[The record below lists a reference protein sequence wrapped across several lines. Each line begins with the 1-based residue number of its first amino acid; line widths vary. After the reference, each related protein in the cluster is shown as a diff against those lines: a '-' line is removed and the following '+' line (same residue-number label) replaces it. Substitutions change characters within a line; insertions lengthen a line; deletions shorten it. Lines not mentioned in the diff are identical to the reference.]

1 MLNASKS
8 HPVVLGVA
16 IMLTLFSIIGSAA
29 ISGLIPVNQPQ
40 TQNKGVQDHITVDDA
55 EVLNPWVRD
64 KSASDTHGASQD
76 ASAVTEKLASNDH
89 VSKVK
94 PLDCAGCAEVISI
107 RTVEQQGDASGLGAI
122 AGGVAGGLLGNQI
135 GKGNGRTVMTIL
147 GAGGG
152 AYAGH
157 TIEKNV
163 NTKVVYVIKLRNPN
177 GSIETIR
184 QKEPPAYQV
193 GDKLK
198 LKGDQ
203 FINA

>member
-1 MLNASKS
+1 M
-8 HPVVLGVA
+8 
-16 IMLTLFSIIGSAA
+16 
-29 ISGLIPVNQPQ
+29 
-40 TQNKGVQDHITVDDA
+40 VD
-55 EVLNPWVRD
+55 EVDLQRPWTRD
-64 KSASDTHGASQD
+64 KNVSNGASQD
-76 ASAVTEKLASNDH
+76 VSAVTEKLASNDH
-89 VSKVK
+89 ISKVK
-94 PLDCAGCAEVISI
+94 PIDCVGCAEVISI
-107 RTVEQQGDASGLGAI
+107 STTQQQGDASGLGAI

-135 GKGNGRTVMTIL
+135 GKGNGRTVMTML

-163 NTKVVYVIKLRNPN
+163 NTKVIYVIKLRNPN

-184 QKEPPAYQV
+184 RKELPAYQV
-193 GDKLK
+193 GDKVK